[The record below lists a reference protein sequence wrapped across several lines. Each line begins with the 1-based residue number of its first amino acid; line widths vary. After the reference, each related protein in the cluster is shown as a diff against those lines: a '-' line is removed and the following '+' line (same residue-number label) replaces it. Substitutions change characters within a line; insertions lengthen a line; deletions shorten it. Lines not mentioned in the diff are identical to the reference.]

1 MKVLKNLEMFIVN
14 TFDMIG
20 NLNNISSAPELALI
34 IFVFLSS
41 IILLYLLNPI
51 GAVKEYIQENK
62 TDKQIYESLMMLSD
76 RGVQIKSRDNH
87 VRVCINKMPFTKI
100 DNVLTMVSDD
110 ETRVDN
116 NIEYLGEAYDEESS
130 SVNDLGV

>member
-76 RGVQIKSRDNH
+76 RGIQIKSRDNH

-116 NIEYLGEAYDEESS
+116 NIKYLGEAYDEKSS
-130 SVNDLGV
+130 SVND